1 MMGSGANPPAFGAGG
16 FDLKP
21 KRRRVATENAMTKAN
36 PSEPKR
42 ALFSCVYCQKD
53 ISGVVRIKCAEC
65 AEMHLCV
72 DCFSV
77 GVEPHPHRACHAY
90 HVVDDLSFPLFTPDW
105 GADEEL
111 LLLEAIEM
119 YGLGNWTEVSEHVG
133 TKSKQRCHA
142 HYFDVYV
149 NSPTTPLPDM
159 TKVLGKGHARE
170 EPKEEGGE
178 KKRKVKR
185 ENGDEGG
192 EGGGEAD
199 DASEGGEEEEEKEA
213 TLASFARPGD
223 ERHWG
228 NAPELTGFNV
238 KRDEFDPEY
247 DIDAELPLAEMEFRD
262 TDTELDR
269 ELKLRML
276 EIYNA
281 RLAERRER
289 KRFII
294 DRGLLNVKR
303 QQALERKRTPQER
316 EIHGAVRV
324 FARFLDPNE
333 YEIMLEGL
341 AAESRIRNRIA
352 ELKEYRRAGIHTISE
367 GEVYDAEK
375 RRRAAEMARLRALGA
390 PHAKGQG
397 ARANKYLSRD
407 GMFLPAA
414 GASAADGPKELLK
427 LQQGAGA
434 GGAGA
439 SSRKKAPL
447 PRNLTT
453 LPGIE
458 LLSKREREVCT
469 NCRLLPVH
477 YLSIKEALMRAS
489 AEGETLK
496 RADVRH
502 MFRVEPVKAIRVYEL
517 LLQNGWIKG
526 QGADAKEAKE
536 EGGGGE

>member
-1 MMGSGANPPAFGAGG
+1 
-16 FDLKP
+16 
-21 KRRRVATENAMTKAN
+21 
-36 PSEPKR
+36 
-42 ALFSCVYCQKD
+42 
-53 ISGVVRIKCAEC
+53 
-65 AEMHLCV
+65 
-72 DCFSV
+72 
-77 GVEPHPHRACHAY
+77 
-90 HVVDDLSFPLFTPDW
+90 
-105 GADEEL
+105 
-111 LLLEAIEM
+111 
-119 YGLGNWTEVSEHVG
+119 
-133 TKSKQRCHA
+133 
-142 HYFDVYV
+142 
-149 NSPTTPLPDM
+149 
-159 TKVLGKGHARE
+159 
-170 EPKEEGGE
+170 
-178 KKRKVKR
+178 
-185 ENGDEGG
+185 
-192 EGGGEAD
+192 
-199 DASEGGEEEEEKEA
+199 
-213 TLASFARPGD
+213 
-223 ERHWG
+223 
-228 NAPELTGFNV
+228 
-238 KRDEFDPEY
+238 
-247 DIDAELPLAEMEFRD
+247 
-262 TDTELDR
+262 
-269 ELKLRML
+269 
-276 EIYNA
+276 
-281 RLAERRER
+281 
-289 KRFII
+289 
-294 DRGLLNVKR
+294 
-303 QQALERKRTPQER
+303 
-316 EIHGAVRV
+316 VRV

-447 PRNLTT
+447 PMNLTT